1 MKIKKLETFTKSF
14 VSFVKVTTD
23 TGEFGYGQMSTYH
36 SDITA
41 QIFHKQIAPWAL
53 GKPWDDFEDLENF
66 ILEKE
71 HKFPGSYVL
80 RAMAGLDTALWDM
93 KGRIEKKPVVSL
105 LGGDPG
111 RLKIY
116 GSSMKR
122 DITPQAEADRFMRLQ
137 DSLGIKAFKYRIGSE
152 CGRNEDE
159 WPGRSEEIIRTI
171 NKNLDANPSK
181 LVDANSC
188 FAPQRAIELGHILE
202 DNGVSHY
209 EEPCP
214 YWKPEQTLEVTNA
227 LNIDVAGGE
236 QDCDL
241 RVWKDMI
248 DRGIVNI
255 IQPDIMYMGGLTRSL
270 KVAKMAA
277 DEGIP
282 CTPHAANLSLVTVCT
297 MHFLKAIPNAGK
309 YLEFSIEGE
318 DYYPWQQNL
327 FLDDPFSVKE
337 GSVTITDM
345 PGWGVIINPE
355 WLENSEYAVSE
366 MQ

>member
-36 SDITA
+36 SDITV
-41 QIFHKQIAPWAL
+41 QIFHKQVAPWIL
-53 GKPWDDFEDLENF
+53 GKPWGDFEDLENF

-137 DSLGIKAFKYRIGSE
+137 DSLGIKAFKYRIGAE

-171 NKNLDANPSK
+171 NKNVDVNTSK

-188 FAPQRAIELGHILE
+188 FTPSRAIELGLLLE
-202 DNGVSHY
+202 ENGVTHY

-214 YWKPEQTLEVTNA
+214 YWEPDQTLEVTNA
-227 LNIDVAGGE
+227 LKIDVTGGE

-248 DRGIVNI
+248 DRGI
-255 IQPDIMYMGGLTRSL
+255 
-270 KVAKMAA
+270 
-277 DEGIP
+277 
-282 CTPHAANLSLVTVCT
+282 
-297 MHFLKAIPNAGK
+297 
-309 YLEFSIEGE
+309 
-318 DYYPWQQNL
+318 
-327 FLDDPFSVKE
+327 
-337 GSVTITDM
+337 
-345 PGWGVIINPE
+345 
-355 WLENSEYAVSE
+355 
-366 MQ
+366 

>member
-41 QIFHKQIAPWAL
+41 QIFHKQIAPWVL
-53 GKPWDDFEDLENF
+53 GKPWDDFEDLESS

-159 WPGRSEEIIRTI
+159 WTGRSEEIIRTI
-171 NKNLDANPSK
+171 NKNLDANTRK

-188 FAPQRAIELGHILE
+188 FAPKRAIELGHILE

-337 GSVTITDM
+337 GNVTITDM

-355 WLENSEYAVSE
+355 WLEKSEYAVSE